1 MAEKFIN
8 YYDILGVN
16 RTAND
21 KEIRK
26 AYSEKLR
33 AYRALNKPSK
43 KELQLLA
50 KAYEVLSDED
60 ERELFDRELDY
71 VEPKES
77 FIEKFLDDYDDTL
90 DLEDKYADRH
100 KNCSEFLD
108 DLYDGK
114 DTTWIRTKKGALHVL
129 GELYYQGS
137 KFKVRKNDNA
147 SRYILRNRRVITAA
161 ILTGAVIVV
170 LNTPPMKKVFS
181 PEPIQ
186 TQSTAEEPT
195 EYITINKIYKVQNGD
210 TLSEL
215 AEETGVDQTTIKN
228 ANRMNST
235 LLFIGD
241 ELKIP
246 YTVDVKDLD
255 KYVEEVELGDK
266 TVEELAE
273 YYETDMITLKELN
286 PYTIT
291 YDYENKEYKVKT
303 KKIVVPN
310 FTKEKKETKGNY
322 NQYVKQA

>member
-8 YYDILGVN
+8 YYDVLGIK

-26 AYSEKLR
+26 AYSEKLK
-33 AYRALNKPSK
+33 AYRTLNKPSK
-43 KELQLLA
+43 KDLELMA
-50 KAYEVLSDED
+50 KAYEVLSDEN
-60 ERELFDRELDY
+60 ERELFDRKLDY
-71 VEPKES
+71 IEPEKTL
-77 FIEKFLDDYDDTL
+77 IEKVLDDYNDTL
-90 DLEDKYADRH
+90 NLEDKYADRH
-100 KNCSEFLD
+100 KKYSEYLD
-108 DLYDGK
+108 EMYDGK
-114 DTTWIRTKKGALHVL
+114 DTPWIKTKRGALHIL
-129 GELYYQGS
+129 GELYHQGS
-137 KFKVRKNDNA
+137 KFKVRKKDNV
-147 SRYILRNRRVITAA
+147 SKYLIRNRRVIITAA
-161 ILTGAVIVV
+161 LTGAVIVV
-170 LNTPPMKKVFS
+170 LNTPPMKKAFT

-186 TQSTAEEPT
+186 TQSESEEKT
-195 EYITINKIYKVQNGD
+195 EYITINKIYKVKNGD

-215 AEETGVDQTTIKN
+215 SEKTGIDQTTIKN
-228 ANRMNST
+228 ANRMDTT

-246 YTVDVKDLD
+246 YTIDIRDLD
-255 KYVEEVELGDK
+255 EYVKEIELKDK
-266 TVEELAE
+266 TVEEIAE
-273 YYETDMITLKELN
+273 EYNTDMITLKELN